1 MIFGLREAI
10 KIIGEEGLENLF
22 SRHAR
27 LADAA
32 RLCVTEWAKGGA
44 LEFNALR
51 IAERANGLTVVR
63 VREGLDAEDI
73 RRTARDMFDVAC
85 GGGLAL
91 LSNKVFRI
99 GHMGD
104 INDPMI
110 LGALGGV
117 ESTLAYL
124 GLPYES
130 GLGAAVKQLAETAT
144 RHNSQPDGRTYS

>member
-1 MIFGLREAI
+1 MST
-10 KIIGEEGLENLF
+10 LF
-22 SRHAR
+22 ARHAR

-32 RLCVTEWAKGGA
+32 RLCVGEWAKGAA
-44 LEFNALR
+44 LEFNAVVP
-51 IAERANGLTVVR
+51 EQRANGLTVIR
-63 VREGLDAEDI
+63 VRDDLDAEDI

-91 LSNKVFRI
+91 LANKVFRV

-104 INDPMI
+104 INDPML

-117 ESTLAYL
+117 ESTLGYL

-130 GLGAAVKQLAETAT
+130 GLGLTAKHLAETAP
-144 RHNSQPDGRTYS
+144 RHNAPADQRTYS